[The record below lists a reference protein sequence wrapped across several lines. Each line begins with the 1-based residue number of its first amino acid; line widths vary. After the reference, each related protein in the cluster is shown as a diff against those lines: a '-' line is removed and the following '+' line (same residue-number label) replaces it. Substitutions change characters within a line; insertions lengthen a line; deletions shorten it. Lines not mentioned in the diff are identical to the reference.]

1 MNMKR
6 IVFVLLVFCGM
17 LTGTLNANAGEVDV
31 ELTAERI
38 KDGPIAT
45 DLDRGPIYV
54 PSTSIDGYTFYIN
67 DSHPDYVLQLV
78 DPDDEDVILYQ
89 VFVPSSVNS
98 IVLPSYLSGEYVIQL
113 IWDNWRFWGY
123 IELE

>member
-1 MNMKR
+1 MKR
-6 IVFVLLVFCGM
+6 IVIFLLAFCGM
-17 LTGTLNANAGEVDV
+17 WTGALNANAGEVDV
-31 ELTAERI
+31 ELAAERI
-38 KDGPIAT
+38 KTGSANN
-45 DLDRGPIYV
+45 DLGRGPVNV